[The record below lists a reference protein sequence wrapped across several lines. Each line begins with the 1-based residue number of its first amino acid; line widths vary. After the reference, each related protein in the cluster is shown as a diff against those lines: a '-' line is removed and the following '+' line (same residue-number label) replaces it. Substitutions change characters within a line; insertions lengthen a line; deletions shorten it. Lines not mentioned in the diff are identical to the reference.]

1 MRRSTKVNPGGERIP
16 VARIEDSLQLA
27 AGSFNRQK
35 TGPRI
40 LVIVHPDMLYSIDK
54 EVAMDIEQILNDYRN
69 GDESKRLS
77 LFLAYRE
84 FREMFDRI
92 EQESSHDDFLLLK
105 FPWSRKERIPR
116 AA

>member
-1 MRRSTKVNPGGERIP
+1 
-16 VARIEDSLQLA
+16 
-27 AGSFNRQK
+27 
-35 TGPRI
+35 
-40 LVIVHPDMLYSIDK
+40 MLYSIDK

-92 EQESSHDDFLLLK
+92 EQESSHDDFLFLK